1 MGYFGWV
8 RHYFGWVEV
17 RGGVW
22 GIIFGRLGC
31 VGVSGTLFWVGGGE
45 WGIILGGWEWVVMSG
60 GEWG

>member
-31 VGVSGTLFWVGGGE
+31 VGVSGTLF
-45 WGIILGGWEWVVMSG
+45 
-60 GEWG
+60 